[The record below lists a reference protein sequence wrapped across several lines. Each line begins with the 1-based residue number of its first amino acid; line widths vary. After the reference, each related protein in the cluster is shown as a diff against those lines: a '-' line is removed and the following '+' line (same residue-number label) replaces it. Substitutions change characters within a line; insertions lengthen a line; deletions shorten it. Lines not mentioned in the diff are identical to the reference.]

1 MHKVRLSRPARIALG
16 YITVAVLWIFTSD
29 GLVAYLAADQA
40 TLVNIQ
46 AWKGA
51 AFVLVTGLALFSLLS
66 IPQSMADPRPRT
78 HSGRLPGVLLALTF
92 FTLTIVIVAFGTL
105 VHRYQTSV
113 FKAHQ
118 YKQQVAIAKLKAN
131 QIERWIDWHRQL
143 AEQLASDPYMRAAA
157 ARHADRNDD
166 EQLRELRLHFESLL
180 KSGRWTEIGLY
191 TPDGHLLAGA
201 GTNLFI
207 DKFHRRAIAAV
218 ASAGSFRLFDMHAM
232 DEKES
237 KIPLHIAFLAPIMAD
252 TEGSRVVGVLAL
264 SVDPRQSLFGMAKEW
279 PIPSESSETL
289 LVRREGE
296 EVVFMT
302 PLRHSDARPLG
313 LRRSL
318 SEKSLPAV
326 QAVLNGEGVFEGVDY
341 RGTAVLAA
349 FRPVAGTDWRIVAK
363 TDTEEVMHPLRRQSQ
378 LILLAILL
386 AIGIAGLMVALV
398 WRRRQTDFAK
408 RQDQE
413 LAEREA
419 LSRRYVALF
428 QNARDSIFLLDA
440 GGRVMEANRAAMSSY
455 GYSEAEIRL
464 LNMRDLRAP
473 ETRATFERDYRDA
486 ERPEGNQF
494 ETLHQG
500 KDGSVFPVEVSTR
513 VIEVAGQRLW
523 QSFVRN
529 IAERKRIETTIRQQ
543 FDDLRRWYEVTL
555 DREDRVGE
563 LKAEVN
569 GLLQRLGE
577 PPRYT
582 SVGAESKPAEPS
594 DP

>member
-143 AEQLASDPYMRAAA
+143 AEQLASDPSVLAAA
-157 ARHADRNDD
+157 VRHADRNDD

-191 TPDGHLLAGA
+191 TPDGHPLARA
-201 GTNLFI
+201 GTELFI
-207 DKFHRRAIAAV
+207 DEFHRRAIAAA
-218 ASAGSFRLFDMHAM
+218 ASAGTFRLFDMHAM
-232 DEKES
+232 HEKKS
-237 KIPLHIAFLAPIMAD
+237 KIPLHIAFLAPIVAD

-264 SVDPRQSLFGMAKEW
+264 SVDPRQSLFGMAREW

-341 RGTAVLAA
+341 RGTAALAA

-363 TDTEEVMHPLRRQSQ
+363 TDTEEVMHPLRQQSQ

-413 LAEREA
+413 LAEHEA

-440 GGRVMEANRAAMSSY
+440 SGRVMEANRVAMSSY
-455 GYSEAEIRL
+455 GYSDAEIRL

-543 FDDLRRWYEVTL
+543 LDDLRRWYEVTL

-563 LKAEVN
+563 LKTEVN

-582 SVGAESKPAEPS
+582 SVGAESKPAAPS
-594 DP
+594 DT

>member
-1 MHKVRLSRPARIALG
+1 
-16 YITVAVLWIFTSD
+16 
-29 GLVAYLAADQA
+29 
-40 TLVNIQ
+40 
-46 AWKGA
+46 
-51 AFVLVTGLALFSLLS
+51 
-66 IPQSMADPRPRT
+66 
-78 HSGRLPGVLLALTF
+78 
-92 FTLTIVIVAFGTL
+92 
-105 VHRYQTSV
+105 
-113 FKAHQ
+113 
-118 YKQQVAIAKLKAN
+118 
-131 QIERWIDWHRQL
+131 
-143 AEQLASDPYMRAAA
+143 
-157 ARHADRNDD
+157 
-166 EQLRELRLHFESLL
+166 
-180 KSGRWTEIGLY
+180 
-191 TPDGHLLAGA
+191 
-201 GTNLFI
+201 
-207 DKFHRRAIAAV
+207 
-218 ASAGSFRLFDMHAM
+218 
-232 DEKES
+232 
-237 KIPLHIAFLAPIMAD
+237 
-252 TEGSRVVGVLAL
+252 
-264 SVDPRQSLFGMAKEW
+264 
-279 PIPSESSETL
+279 
-289 LVRREGE
+289 
-296 EVVFMT
+296 MT

-349 FRPVAGTDWRIVAK
+349 FRTVAGTDGRIVAK

-440 GGRVMEANRAAMSSY
+440 SGRVMEANRVAMSSY

-543 FDDLRRWYEVTL
+543 LDDLRRWYEVTL

-563 LKAEVN
+563 LKTEVN

-577 PPRYT
+577 QIGRA
-582 SVGAESKPAEPS
+582 SGRERV
-594 DP
+594 